1 MDFWTWAVT
10 SSFFGGGNDRI
21 RIVPL
26 AQLKGHEMP
35 DEGRV
40 GELEEDMRRRG
51 KLLKPIVADRESKVI
66 LDGHCRCGALRRLG
80 CSKVAVR
87 FVDYSSGVIR
97 VEGWDGG
104 KVTKSEVVEAGLR
117 GNLMMPKSSRH
128 TVVRNGRKLHISEV
142 CSNVCIRLS
151 ELV

>member
-1 MDFWTWAVT
+1 MTLAVT
-10 SSFFGGGNDRI
+10 SSFFGGGRDRI

-40 GELEEDMRRRG
+40 SELEEDMRSRG
-51 KLLKPIVADRESKVI
+51 ELLRPIVVDRETGVV
-66 LDGHCRCGALRRLG
+66 LDGHCRCDALRRLG

-87 FVDYSSGVIR
+87 FVDYSSDGIQ
-97 VEGWDGG
+97 VEGWNGR

-117 GNLMMPKSSRH
+117 GDLMMPKSSRH
-128 TVVRNGRKLHISEV
+128 TVVRSGRKLHISEACGDV
-142 CSNVCIRLS
+142 CVRLS